1 MDIGKLIDASPE
13 RVVISGSSV
22 HHILYS
28 LFALI
33 AVNAGYICLVNLA
46 SYIHYILYIL
56 GINIMLLLIP
66 VLLRKKIRFDNRG
79 RKLFIERFFLFFCIQ
94 DKLIPYD
101 EIDYLGTDFID
112 LDLSKRSTV
121 GDTHILYL
129 YLKGGKRISM
139 VSFNDP
145 SYFSEVTESIRK
157 YTEFELIRV

>member
-13 RVVISGSSV
+13 RVIISGSSV
-22 HHILYS
+22 HYILYS
-28 LFALI
+28 FFALI
-33 AVNAGYICLVNLA
+33 AVNAGYICLGSLA

-66 VLLRKKIRFDNRG
+66 ALLRRKIRFDNRG

-94 DKLIPYD
+94 DKLVPYD

-121 GDTHILYL
+121 GDTHILYI
-129 YLKGGKRISM
+129 YLKEGKRISM

-157 YTEFELIRV
+157 YTEFELRRI